1 MYYGDMGTRKYTK
14 KSSYWEQFQNNNLG
28 DLAKKASGEE
38 TSWDPVLAG
47 GDSYYKQTSNAY
59 ERTGGNSSAVSRTN
73 TRLNAAAITPKLWKY
88 ANIREGMLPYYYTKM
103 GADVR
108 DCILLCQKAYANI
121 PIFRNVIDIMSEF
134 ANTDLYIEGGTE
146 KSRTFIDKWFQKVKI
161 WNLKDQFFREYYRS
175 GNVFMYRIDTK
186 FTTEDFAKM
195 STIYG
200 SKFIKPGQIPIKYI
214 LLNPYDIATVR
225 STNFQGQVYRK
236 ILSEFELER
245 LQDPKTDYD
254 IEVLKGLPKKTQELI
269 KAGGYGYDGISMELD
284 PDKLNFSFYK
294 KQDYEPFAIPFGFP
308 VLDDLNWKMEL
319 KKVDQAVTRTI
330 ENVILLITMGNTPD
344 KGGINPNNLRA
355 MQSLFANESIG
366 RVLVSDYT
374 TKAEFIIPDLNRV
387 LGPEKY
393 EIVDRDIKDALQN
406 VVVGQERYSNT
417 QVKAQIF
424 LERLKE
430 AREAFLQDFLIPQV
444 KLICQNM
451 GFRKYPTIKF
461 QEIDLK
467 DEVQLQRV
475 TTRLIELGILTPEQ
489 GIQTI
494 KTGLYPETDELNKKQ
509 EDYIDERKK
518 GYYTPLVGG
527 QPLMPEGM
535 EGQPTKTNQPD
546 DKTPTVQNVVDD
558 KGIEPGPGPITVGN
572 PNKKVPQQQGR
583 PSGSS
588 KKDSMKLTAK
598 AVQDVVYKIE
608 KLIAFSHKQM
618 KSYHKVKRLSKEKKE
633 LLDELCKSV
642 VIAESVGNWEKT
654 VEACVKDFSKI
665 GSLSTMPE
673 VLDASQ
679 EHQLE
684 VYPAALFYH
693 ANKAHDSQTE

>member
-1 MYYGDMGTRKYTK
+1 MYYDNMGKRKYTK
-14 KSSYWEQFQNNNLG
+14 KSSYWEQFQNDNLE
-28 DLAKKASGEE
+28 DLVKGVPAEE
-38 TSWDPVLAG
+38 SPWNPILAG
-47 GDSYYKQTSNAY
+47 DAYYTQTSNAY
-59 ERTGGNSSAVSRTN
+59 DRAANNSSAVSRTTN
-73 TRLNAAAITPKLWKY
+73 RLNAAAITPKLWKY

-134 ANTDLYIEGGTE
+134 ANTELYIEGGTE
-146 KSRTFIDKWFQKVKI
+146 KSRNFIDKWFQKVKI

-175 GNVFMYRIDTK
+175 GNVFMYRLDSK
-186 FTTEDFAKM
+186 FTSEDFSKM

-200 SKFIKPGQIPIKYI
+200 SEFMKPGQIPIKYI

-254 IEVLKGLPKKTQELI
+254 IEVLKSLPKKTQDLI

-308 VLDDLNWKMEL
+308 VLDDLNWKLEL

-344 KGGINPNNLRA
+344 KGGINPHNLKA
-355 MQSLFANESIG
+355 MQSLFSNESIG

-393 EIVDRDIKDALQN
+393 EIVDRDIKEALQN
-406 VVVGQERYSNT
+406 VVVGHERYSNT

-430 AREAFLQDFLIPQV
+430 ARNAFLQDFLIPQV
-444 KLICQNM
+444 KLVCQNL

-475 TTRLIELGILTPEQ
+475 TTRLMELGILTPEQ
-489 GIQTI
+489 GITTI
-494 KTGLYPETDELNKKQ
+494 KTGHYPEGSELLEKQ
-509 EDYIDERKK
+509 ESYIDERQQ

-535 EGQPTKTNQPD
+535 EGQPTKTNQPE
-546 DKTPTVQNVVDD
+546 DKTPQVQNVVDD
-558 KGIEPGPGPITVGN
+558 EGIEPVPGPVTVGK
-572 PNKKVPQQQGR
+572 PNKNVPQEHGR
-583 PSGSS
+583 PTGSN
-588 KKDSMKLTAK
+588 KKDSMKLTTA

-608 KLIAFSHKQM
+608 KLISFAHKEM
-618 KSYHKVKRLSKEKKE
+618 RSCHNIKRLSKGKKE

-642 VIAESVGNWEKT
+642 VVAEEVGSWETRVK
-654 VEACVKDFSKI
+654 ECVKDFSKI
-665 GSLSTMPE
+665 SKLSPLPE
-673 VLDASQ
+673 VLEASQ

-684 VYPAALFYH
+684 VYPAALFHH
-693 ANKAHDSQTE
+693 ANEIHDSQKK